1 MRAQTIEIYEV
12 ETTKPKHGEIVHV
25 IGYISNCVYYDEKDY
40 RNGFWFVDGTGDR
53 CSSPKEW
60 YRLL

>member
-1 MRAQTIEIYEV
+1 MRTETIEVYKV
-12 ETTKPKHGEIVHV
+12 EENKPKHGEIVHV
-25 IGYISNCVYYDEKDY
+25 IGYSSNCVYYTDHRE
-40 RNGFWFVDGTGDR
+40 GFWFVDGTGER